1 VGRGTRRTTSGLKP
15 SPANRSL
22 RIIVSRETLICDTSF
37 VSHLLS
43 RRERPER
50 YSHWSVEDVTR
61 IRASLLAISIVTIG
75 ELRAGYMLAGWGSRR
90 IAKTERQWAD
100 FLPLLID
107 DPHLN
112 EWARL
117 SIAARTSGVALSDND
132 LWIAATASVGSRV
145 LVTCDRDHVRIAPEL
160 AGEVLYLQPPV

>member
-1 VGRGTRRTTSGLKP
+1 LKP

-22 RIIVSRETLICDTSF
+22 RITVSRETLICDTSF

-43 RRERPER
+43 RQERPER
-50 YSHWSVEDVTR
+50 YRHWSADDIAR
-61 IRASLLAISIVTIG
+61 IKASLLAISIVTIG

-90 IAKTERQWAD
+90 IASTERQWAG
-100 FLPLLID
+100 FMPLLID
-107 DPHLN
+107 DPHVN

-117 SIAARTSGVALSDND
+117 WAAARGSGFALSDND

-145 LVTCDRDHVRIAPEL
+145 LVTCDRDQLRIESEL